1 VGAWLAFS
9 KLLARSL
16 QQGEGEKKRTFEE
29 AVKEPTYLEVSTMY
43 IAMRCAM
50 LALHMEYQLTMSLSL
65 IDNFGFRLAAT
76 PAEPTATI
84 ESRSAKDPMSEYN
97 GLSFSR

>member
-1 VGAWLAFS
+1 
-9 KLLARSL
+9 
-16 QQGEGEKKRTFEE
+16 
-29 AVKEPTYLEVSTMY
+29 
-43 IAMRCAM
+43 M

-65 IDNFGFRLAAT
+65 IDNFGFRLEAT

-84 ESRSAKDPMSEYN
+84 ESTSAKDPMSEYN